1 MRISDWSSD
10 VCSSDLGEYRRRQQP
25 RYGCDKGS
33 RMLSFKPNRTNGINP
48 MELNE
53 LPPKDGAQRAYCCA
67 CGGPLDL
74 LFVRFH
80 DLVSG
85 VEIDMNEV
93 PQLECSAC
101 GLRTLPDRT
110 RFFIMHAPE
119 IGRASC
125 REGVCPY
132 G

>member
-1 MRISDWSSD
+1 
-10 VCSSDLGEYRRRQQP
+10 
-25 RYGCDKGS
+25 
-33 RMLSFKPNRTNGINP
+33 

-85 VEIDMNEV
+85 VEIDMNDV

-110 RFFIMHAPE
+110 RFFIMHARSE
-119 IGRASC
+119 EHTSELQSLMSISYAVFC
-125 REGVCPY
+125 LQKNKQQHDTTLI
-132 G
+132 